1 MQPMRNKNDV
11 EVLIDGRKYTIC
23 GFESA
28 EYLQQIASYI
38 NRKFIEFKK
47 KDYYA
52 RLDLD
57 LRKILL
63 AINIADDYYK
73 MKKKANEY
81 RTENELKDQLVLD
94 MKHEILHLQEDV
106 QTRDKKIGELEKD
119 MEQAEKKIIELETRL
134 KQRHK

>member
-1 MQPMRNKNDV
+1 MKDKNDV

-38 NRKFIEFKK
+38 NRKFIDFRK

-52 RLDLD
+52 RMDLD
-57 LRKILL
+57 LRNVLL

-73 MKKKANEY
+73 AKKKASEF
-81 RTENELKDQLVLD
+81 RTETELKDKMVLD
-94 MKHEILHLQEDV
+94 MKHEIIELQE
-106 QTRDKKIGELEKD
+106 TIKKQNEERKKLETSL
-119 MEQAEKKIIELETRL
+119 EQAEKKNIELETRL
-134 KQRHK
+134 KQKR

>member
-1 MQPMRNKNDV
+1 MRNKNDV

-38 NRKFIEFKK
+38 NRKFIEFGK

-94 MKHEILHLQEDV
+94 MKHEILHLQEDI
-106 QTRDKKIGELEKD
+106 QARDKKISELEKD

>member
-1 MQPMRNKNDV
+1 MRNKNDV

-94 MKHEILHLQEDV
+94 MKHEILHLQEEV